1 MIRKSIFLMTLA
13 VVMCFA
19 SCEKYDHAIA
29 DIEDRLDKIE
39 GTSIKTIE
47 QQIASINTSLTDL
60 KSVDAALQTLIDD
73 LEAEAAN
80 LQAELDANATADA
93 ATKKALEEKITALET
108 LIATLQEKDTEL
120 DKKIADLETY
130 VNDEITATEDW
141 ANTTFATLEQYEEV
155 QTWIEA
161 FKVAIDNLNKWTSE
175 TDLLLASKFADIEK
189 AIADTETTMKAW
201 VNEQLEQPLKDIA
214 ALQAALSAL
223 EGNTATDEELS
234 TAIEAQQK
242 KLEEAVDDLVAAYE
256 KAIKKAIEDNNG
268 VINDAISAAIT
279 VATNNLQS
287 EIDSIKSEISSI
299 KSRLDALEN
308 RIQSLTYIPTHT
320 DGKATL
326 TYNSTSD
333 NWEASLSFF
342 VTPKSVVGTIKQ
354 KHISAKGV
362 YTATTRA
369 VNLID
374 LSVTA
379 FESDAAN
386 GTITV
391 TVSGDNLTD
400 FLNGTSDAAVFLI
413 ISDGNNEFVS
423 DYVPLVLKNPDNINA
438 ANMSADDLKTTVSQ
452 ALNGGVRDF
461 TITGNLT
468 EEQQKAV
475 GSALRD
481 WCGTKDSEGYNEA
494 GQGTVSLTLP
504 DVTEIFDNTF
514 GEIGLDGDDGV
525 TQQSYALKSV
535 NLPKVSV
542 IGDGAFSHQH
552 YLQSVTAPNV
562 IEVKGSGF
570 GSCNALTQVNMPNVK
585 KVGNFSFSH
594 TSFAD
599 FPFSNLQEIGNYAF
613 QNNSGELTSVTLSNA
628 TSIGNGAFRYG
639 SKLERITAP
648 QLTVIPLWAF
658 SDCKNLTTLSLGSP
672 ITEWGNQVLNNVP
685 TENITLYLH
694 KDQKALSD
702 DDSNAVWTIAD
713 GASGVEFGTSKTF
726 CGYTFKEIKK
736 YGE

>member
-60 KSVDAALQTLIDD
+60 KSMDTALQTLIDD

-242 KLEEAVDDLVAAYE
+242 KLEEAVDGLTAAYE
-256 KAIKKAIEDNNG
+256 KAIKKAIEDNKG
-268 VINDAISAAIT
+268 VIDTAISAAIT
-279 VATNNLQS
+279 AATSDLQN
-287 EIDSIKSEISSI
+287 EINGIKSEITLI

-326 TYNSTSD
+326 TYNSTSE
-333 NWEASLSFF
+333 NWETSLSFF
-342 VTPKSVVGTIKQ
+342 VTPKSVVGNIKQ
-354 KHISAKGV
+354 KHISVKGV
-362 YTATTRA
+362 YTASTRA
-369 VNLID
+369 VD
-374 LSVTA
+374 LTDLLVTA
-379 FESDAAN
+379 FESDATN

-391 TVSGDNLTD
+391 TVSGKNLSQDFFNGNTD
-400 FLNGTSDAAVFLI
+400 VAVFLI

-423 DYVPLVLKNPDNINA
+423 DYVPLALLQTYTYDQASN
-438 ANMSADDLKTTVSQ
+438 TYTVYTAKGLYVWNE
-452 ALNGGVRDF
+452 ALQTDF
-461 TITGNLT
+461 TANLVLAADITLPNKDLTTGEEITVTDGKPSGSNWKPFGFYDYSTASNTTYNGTIDGGGHTISGIRINTNEKAGLVKGLGGSGIIKNLT
-468 EEQQKAV
+468 IEDVVIYSSAEDVAAFVADNHGIIENCYVKGEASSICGGYYAGGIAGYMNNKLGNAEIVACSNMATVTVHNSMSDHV
-475 GSALRD
+475 GGIVGITSYMGSTYRMRVIGCWTKD
-481 WCGTKDSEGYNEA
+481 TNETDGGTKDGIGRNDSATVA
-494 GQGTVSLTLP
+494 GV
-504 DVTEIFDNTF
+504 F
-514 GEIGLDGDDGV
+514 
-525 TQQSYALKSV
+525 
-535 NLPKVSV
+535 
-542 IGDGAFSHQH
+542 
-552 YLQSVTAPNV
+552 SVTDATTANSK
-562 IEVKGSGF
+562 IAEM
-570 GSCNALTQVNMPNVK
+570 NQALEDAGYSYRWETVAGGWPVVK
-585 KVGNFSFSH
+585 K
-594 TSFAD
+594 
-599 FPFSNLQEIGNYAF
+599 
-613 QNNSGELTSVTLSNA
+613 
-628 TSIGNGAFRYG
+628 
-639 SKLERITAP
+639 
-648 QLTVIPLWAF
+648 
-658 SDCKNLTTLSLGSP
+658 
-672 ITEWGNQVLNNVP
+672 
-685 TENITLYLH
+685 
-694 KDQKALSD
+694 
-702 DDSNAVWTIAD
+702 
-713 GASGVEFGTSKTF
+713 
-726 CGYTFKEIKK
+726 
-736 YGE
+736 